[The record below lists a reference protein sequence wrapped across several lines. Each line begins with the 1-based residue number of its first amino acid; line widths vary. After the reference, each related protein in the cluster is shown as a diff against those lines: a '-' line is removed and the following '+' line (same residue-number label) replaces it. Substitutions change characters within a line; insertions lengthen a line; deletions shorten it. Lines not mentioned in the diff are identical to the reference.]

1 MLMSYTYLEMDDLE
15 EAEKYAELAMMPSYR
30 ERDRL
35 YVINALVASGDI
47 RIRQEKYDLA
57 ISRYEDAYQ
66 YYKDKLLSNTK
77 EDADIMDAIREK
89 IEEVYASDL
98 PNPAKE
104 TIVKG
109 LKKQIDILM
118 AEMSRKK

>member
-1 MLMSYTYLEMDDLE
+1 
-15 EAEKYAELAMMPSYR
+15 MPSYR

-35 YVINALVASGDI
+35 YVINALVTSGDI

-89 IEEVYASDL
+89 IEETKRMMGEGD
-98 PNPAKE
+98 
-104 TIVKG
+104 G
-109 LKKQIDILM
+109 DGM
-118 AEMSRKK
+118 